1 MLFKHGTWCSSADL
15 MTRRLFLI
23 LAACVSFACAQIP
36 QANNS
41 FLDDLAHRTFR
52 WFWETPNPLTRLTP
66 DRWPNRT
73 FSSIAAVGFGL
84 TSYGIGVE
92 RGYILRDSAAH
103 RVLHILRLLYNL
115 PQGPDATGTAGHK
128 GFYYHFVREDSGL
141 RFDQHVELS
150 TIDTGLLLAGALF
163 CQSYFDADTPTEHA
177 IRAYADSMYR
187 RIDWTWFQHDSPP
200 LLNMS
205 WTPERGYDRSLWQ
218 GYNEAMIL
226 YVLAIGSPTHPI
238 TPEGW
243 KKWTETYVYV
253 PYMGST
259 FVSFGPLFGHQYSH
273 CWIDFRGIQD
283 SFMRS
288 RGHDYFEN
296 SRRAT
301 YSQQAYAK
309 ENPRKYRD
317 YSESIWGLTACD
329 GPANVT
335 LTLDGIRRRFE
346 GYAARGASADWTNDD
361 GTIAP
366 TAAGGSIMFTP
377 EISIPALKAIKQRY
391 GSKLF
396 REYGFADAFNP
407 TYVTVATPDGWF
419 DPDYLGID
427 QGPILI
433 AIENQRSELIWKT
446 MRKNPYIQSGLRR
459 AGFTGGWLDENK

>member
-1 MLFKHGTWCSSADL
+1 MI
-15 MTRRLFLI
+15 RRLFLV
-23 LAACVSFACAQIP
+23 LSACISFACAQIP
-36 QANNS
+36 QANDP

-52 WFWETPNPLTRLTP
+52 WFWETPLTP

-73 FSSIAAVGFGL
+73 FSSVAAVGFGL

-92 RGYILRDSAAH
+92 RGYVPRDSAAD
-103 RVLHILRLLYNL
+103 RVLHTLRLLYTL
-115 PQGPDATGTAGHK
+115 PQGADATGTAGHK

-150 TIDTGLLLAGALF
+150 TIDTGLLLAGVLF
-163 CQSYFDADTPTEHA
+163 CQSYFDADTPTDRA

-187 RIDWTWFQHDSPP
+187 RVDWTWFQQDSPT

-205 WTPERGYDRSLWQ
+205 WTPERGFSRSLWQ

-226 YVLAIGSPTHPI
+226 YILAIGSPTHPI
-238 TPEGW
+238 TPDAW
-243 KKWTETYVYV
+243 KKWTETYAYLE
-253 PYMGST
+253 YFGST

-283 SFMRS
+283 PFMHS

-301 YSQQAYAK
+301 YSHQAYAR
-309 ENPRKYRD
+309 ENPRKYHD
-317 YSESIWGLTACD
+317 YSEFIWGLTACD
-329 GPANVT
+329 GPGYGT
-335 LTLDGIRRRFE
+335 LTIDGMQRRFE

-377 EISIPALKAIKQRY
+377 EISLPALKALKQRY
-391 GSKLF
+391 GNKLYC
-396 REYGFADAFNP
+396 EYGFVDAFNP

-433 AIENQRSELIWKT
+433 AIENHRSEMVWKT

-459 AGFTGGWLDENK
+459 AGFTGGWLDEVK